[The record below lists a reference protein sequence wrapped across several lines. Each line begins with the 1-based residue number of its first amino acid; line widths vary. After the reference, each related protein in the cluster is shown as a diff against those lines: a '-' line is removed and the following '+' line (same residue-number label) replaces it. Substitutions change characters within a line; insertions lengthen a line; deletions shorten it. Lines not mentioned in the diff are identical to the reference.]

1 MAVIKGVDVAG
12 KLAKELKD
20 EVEGMKKRNV
30 FPCAAIVRVG
40 ENPSCIAYG
49 KGAAKKLES
58 VGIKTKHYIF
68 PETITQEDF
77 MEAFQKLNRDPDIHG
92 ILLLRPLPPHLNEKE
107 IGEATN
113 PLKDVDTINPLNMY
127 KIMVGD
133 DTAFAPCT
141 PEAVMRIIDYA
152 GIELTGKRVTIVGA
166 SMVVGL
172 PLFLLMLNRNAT
184 CTQCHIHTKNLA
196 EECRRA
202 EIIVAAAGKRGLIQ
216 REHIAEGATV
226 IDVGINVDAEGKL
239 HGDVDFEQA
248 EPLAEYITPVPG
260 GVGSVTST
268 VLASHVVKAAKMLN
282 GF

>member
-1 MAVIKGVDVAG
+1 MEVIKGADVAQ
-12 KLAKELKD
+12 KLAEELKH
-20 EVEGMKKRNV
+20 EVEDMKKRDV
-30 FPCAAIVRVG
+30 FPCAAVVRVG

-49 KGAAKKLES
+49 NGATKKLES
-58 VGIKTKHYIF
+58 IGIKTEHYVF
-68 PETITQEDF
+68 PENITQEDF
-77 MEAFQKLNRDPDIHG
+77 MEEFRALNEAPHIHG
-92 ILLLRPLPPHLNEKE
+92 ILLLRPLPPQLDEKT

-127 KIMVGD
+127 KVMVGD

-166 SMVVGL
+166 SRVVGL

-184 CTQCHIHTKNLA
+184 CTQCHIYTRNLA

-202 EIIVAAAGKRGLIQ
+202 EIVVAAAGKRGLIR

-239 HGDVDFEQA
+239 HGDVDFEQV

-260 GVGSVTST
+260 GVGSVTTT
-268 VLASHVVKAAKMLN
+268 VLASHVVRAAKMLN